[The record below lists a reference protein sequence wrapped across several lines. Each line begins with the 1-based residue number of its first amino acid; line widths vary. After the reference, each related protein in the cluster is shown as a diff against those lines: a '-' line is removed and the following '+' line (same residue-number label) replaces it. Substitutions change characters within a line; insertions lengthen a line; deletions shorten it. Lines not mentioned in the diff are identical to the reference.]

1 MVYWRR
7 SRVEAETGEI
17 ADGDHIWPREDEEG
31 GVLDGVER
39 DIVQEG
45 ILTRN

>member
-1 MVYWRR
+1 M
-7 SRVEAETGEI
+7 EAETGEI
-17 ADGDHIWPREDEEG
+17 ADGDHWPREDEEG

>member
-1 MVYWRR
+1 M
-7 SRVEAETGEI
+7 EAETRPGEVE
-17 ADGDHIWPREDEEG
+17 GDHCGKELSET

-39 DIVQEG
+39 DTVHEG

>member
-1 MVYWRR
+1 M
-7 SRVEAETGEI
+7 EAETGEI
-17 ADGDHIWPREDEEG
+17 ADGDHWPREDEEG
-31 GVLDGVER
+31 GVLLDRVER